1 MCNRQKVG
9 ITPLHCPKNRPYAH
23 VCMYSGYR
31 RDANTMTGEAQ
42 ITTDKTRIEISSA
55 KNGRSGAE
63 TRPKNMAV
71 QWIIRVF

>member
-1 MCNRQKVG
+1 
-9 ITPLHCPKNRPYAH
+9 
-23 VCMYSGYR
+23 MYSG
-31 RDANTMTGEAQ
+31 NTAHDTDEGKAQ
-42 ITTDKTRIEISSA
+42 ITTDKTGIEISSA